1 MKRIMIVDDAE
12 FMRTSIKIM
21 LESEKYDVLEAEDGN
36 EAVKKYK
43 EARPDVVTMDITMPG
58 KTGLEAIKEI
68 REFDP
73 EAKIIVVTAM
83 GTEFMIRDAIQ
94 LGAANFIIKP
104 FDEEQL
110 LEVIKKLL

>member
-1 MKRIMIVDDAE
+1 
-12 FMRTSIKIM
+12 M
-21 LESEKYDVLEAEDGN
+21 LESEQFDVLEAEDGN
-36 EAVKKYK
+36 EAVEKYK

-73 EAKIIVVTAM
+73 NAKIIVVTAM

-94 LGAANFIIKP
+94 LGASNFIIKP

>member
-1 MKRIMIVDDAE
+1 MKRIMVVDDAE

-21 LESEKYDVLEAEDGN
+21 LESEQFDVLEAEDGN
-36 EAVKKYK
+36 EAVEKYK

-73 EAKIIVVTAM
+73 NAKIIVVTAM

-94 LGAANFIIKP
+94 LGASNFIIKP